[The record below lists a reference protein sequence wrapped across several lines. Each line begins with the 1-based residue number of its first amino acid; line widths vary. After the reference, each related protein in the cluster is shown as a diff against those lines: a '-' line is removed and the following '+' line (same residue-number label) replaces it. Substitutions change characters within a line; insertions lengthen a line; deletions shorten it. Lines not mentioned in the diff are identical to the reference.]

1 MIPRLSPYPSAEA
14 VEEAFYDAMQKG
26 DLAALMALWADD
38 EEVVCV
44 HPNGQRLVGLEAVRT
59 SFENIFGAGSIAV
72 HVRSVR
78 SHAGALIAVH
88 NLIEQIRIEGRG
100 GSSTVECVATNV
112 YVKGPYGWR
121 ILVHHASPHESGDP
135 AASAPV
141 GAILH

>member
-1 MIPRLSPYPSAEA
+1 MPPRLSPYPSAEA

-26 DLAALMALWADD
+26 DLAAMMALWADD

-44 HPNGQRLVGLEAVRT
+44 HPSGRRWVGLEAVRT
-59 SFENIFGAGSIAV
+59 SFEGIFSAGSISV
-72 HVRSVR
+72 HVKSLR

-88 NLIEQIRIEGRG
+88 NLIEQIHIEGRR

-121 ILVHHASPHESGDP
+121 MLVHHASPHESGDP
-135 AASAPV
+135 AGALPA